1 MIKNNDWLICLNQ
14 NIKYIYTIIF
24 KIFLNSR
31 RSKME
36 LKDSSTEDKIKNA
49 AKAVFHRKGFA
60 AARTRDIAEEA
71 GINLALLNYYFRSK
85 ERLFVLVMIETLSG
99 FFGSVSVIINNP
111 ETTFE
116 EKIEQ
121 FAAGYIDLIF
131 REPDIPLFIMSEIRN
146 NPEQLLQK
154 IDIRNTV
161 FNSVFI
167 RQFAESV
174 QQGKIKDQS
183 FLHFMMN
190 FIGLIV
196 FPFIGKPLLKA
207 ISGLT
212 EEEFNALIE
221 ERKKLIPVW
230 IKAMMN

>member
-1 MIKNNDWLICLNQ
+1 MIKNIDSLFCLNQ
-14 NIKYIYTIIF
+14 NIKYFCRVIF
-24 KIFLNSR
+24 TKHSFMDSIKNAA
-31 RSKME
+31 
-36 LKDSSTEDKIKNA
+36 DSSTEEKIKA
-49 AKAVFHRKGFA
+49 AARTVFHKKGFA
-60 AARTRDIAEEA
+60 ASRTRDIAEEA

-85 ERLFVLVMIETLSG
+85 EKLFVMVMIETLTE

-154 IDIRNTV
+154 VDIRNTV

-167 RQFAESV
+167 RQFAEAV
-174 QQGKIKDQS
+174 EQGKIRDQN

-196 FPFIGKPLLKA
+196 FPFIAKPLLQA

-212 EEEFNALIE
+212 EEQFNGLIE

>member
-1 MIKNNDWLICLNQ
+1 
-14 NIKYIYTIIF
+14 
-24 KIFLNSR
+24 
-31 RSKME
+31 ME

-49 AKAVFHRKGFA
+49 AKIVFHKKGYA

-85 ERLFVLVMIETLSG
+85 EKLFVLVMIETLTE

-154 IDIRNTV
+154 VDIRNTV

-167 RQFAESV
+167 RQFAEAV
-174 QQGKIKDQS
+174 EQGKIKDQN

-196 FPFIGKPLLKA
+196 FPFIAKPLLQA

-212 EEEFNALIE
+212 EEQFNALIE

-230 IKAMMN
+230 IKAMIN

>member
-1 MIKNNDWLICLNQ
+1 
-14 NIKYIYTIIF
+14 
-24 KIFLNSR
+24 
-31 RSKME
+31 ME
-36 LKDSSTEDKIKNA
+36 VKDSSTEDKIKNA

-167 RQFAESV
+167 RQFDEAV
-174 QQGKIKDQS
+174 QQGKIKDQN

-196 FPFIGKPLLKA
+196 FPFIAKPLLKA
-207 ISGLT
+207 ISGLN
-212 EEEFNALIE
+212 EEQFNALIE

>member
-1 MIKNNDWLICLNQ
+1 MDSIKN
-14 NIKYIYTIIF
+14 TA
-24 KIFLNSR
+24 
-31 RSKME
+31 
-36 LKDSSTEDKIKNA
+36 DSSTEEKIKA
-49 AKAVFHRKGFA
+49 AARSVFHKKGFA
-60 AARTRDIAEEA
+60 ASRTRDIAEEA

-85 ERLFVLVMIETLSG
+85 EKLFVLVMIETLSE

-154 IDIRNTV
+154 VDIRNTV

-167 RQFAESV
+167 RQFAEAV
-174 QQGKIKDQS
+174 EQGKIRDQN

-196 FPFIGKPLLKA
+196 FPFIAKPLLQA

-212 EEEFNALIE
+212 EEQFNGLIE

>member
-1 MIKNNDWLICLNQ
+1 MKSD
-14 NIKYIYTIIF
+14 KET
-24 KIFLNSR
+24 KAA
-31 RSKME
+31 
-36 LKDSSTEDKIKNA
+36 DDTTEEKIKNA
-49 AKAVFHRKGFA
+49 ARIVFHKKGFA
-60 AARTRDIAEEA
+60 AARTRDIVEEA

-85 ERLFVLVMIETLSG
+85 ERLFVIVMIETLSE
-99 FFGSVSVIINNP
+99 FFGSVAVIINNS
-111 ETTFE
+111 ETSFD

-121 FAAGYIDLIF
+121 FAEGYIDLIL

-154 IDIRNTV
+154 VDIRNTV
-161 FNSVFI
+161 FNSVFA
-167 RQFAESV
+167 RQFSESV
-174 QQGKIKDQS
+174 QLGKIKDQN
-183 FLHFMMN
+183 FIHFMIN

-212 EEEFNALIE
+212 EEQFNALIE

>member
-1 MIKNNDWLICLNQ
+1 MDSIKN
-14 NIKYIYTIIF
+14 TA
-24 KIFLNSR
+24 
-31 RSKME
+31 
-36 LKDSSTEDKIKNA
+36 DSSSEEKIKA
-49 AKAVFHRKGFA
+49 AARTVFHKKGFA
-60 AARTRDIAEEA
+60 ASRTRDIAEEA

-85 ERLFVLVMIETLSG
+85 EKLFVLVMIETLSE

-154 IDIRNTV
+154 VDIRNTV

-167 RQFAESV
+167 RQFAEAV
-174 QQGKIKDQS
+174 EQGKIKDQN

-196 FPFIGKPLLKA
+196 FPFIAKPLLQA

-212 EEEFNALIE
+212 EEQFIGLIE
-221 ERKKLIPVW
+221 ERKKLIPLW

>member
-1 MIKNNDWLICLNQ
+1 MDSLKN
-14 NIKYIYTIIF
+14 TA
-24 KIFLNSR
+24 
-31 RSKME
+31 
-36 LKDSSTEDKIKNA
+36 DSTTEEKIKTA
-49 AKAVFHRKGFA
+49 ARTVFHRKGFA

-85 ERLFVLVMIETLSG
+85 EKLFVLVMIETLTE

-111 ETTFE
+111 ETSFE

-154 IDIRNTV
+154 VDIRNTV

-167 RQFAESV
+167 RQFAEAV
-174 QQGKIKDQS
+174 EQGKIRDQN

-196 FPFIGKPLLKA
+196 FPFIAKPLLKA

-212 EEEFNALIE
+212 EEQFDALIE

>member
-1 MIKNNDWLICLNQ
+1 MFKSKDKIYLSCNFCIRSVMDSLKN
-14 NIKYIYTIIF
+14 TT
-24 KIFLNSR
+24 
-31 RSKME
+31 
-36 LKDSSTEDKIKNA
+36 DSSTEEKIKNA
-49 AKAVFHRKGFA
+49 ARTVFHKKGFA
-60 AARTRDIAEEA
+60 ASRTRDIAEEA

-85 ERLFVLVMIETLSG
+85 EKLFVLVMIETLTE

-111 ETTFE
+111 ETSFE

-154 IDIRNTV
+154 VDIRNTV
-161 FNSVFI
+161 FNSVFMH
-167 RQFAESV
+167 QFTEAV
-174 QQGKIKDQS
+174 QKGKIKDQN
-183 FLHFMMN
+183 FIHFMMN

-212 EEEFNALIE
+212 EEQFNALIE

>member
-1 MIKNNDWLICLNQ
+1 MKSD
-14 NIKYIYTIIF
+14 KKT
-24 KIFLNSR
+24 KVA
-31 RSKME
+31 
-36 LKDSSTEDKIKNA
+36 DDTTEEKIKKA
-49 AKAVFHRKGFA
+49 ARIVFHKKGFA
-60 AARTRDIAEEA
+60 AARTRDIAEES

-85 ERLFVLVMIETLSG
+85 ERLFVIVMIETLSE
-99 FFGSVSVIINNP
+99 FFSSVALIINNP
-111 ETTFE
+111 DTSFE

-121 FAAGYIDLIF
+121 FAAGYIDLIL

-154 IDIRNTV
+154 VDIRNTV
-161 FNSVFI
+161 FNSVFA
-167 RQFAESV
+167 RQFSEAV
-174 QQGKIKDQS
+174 QLGKIKDQN
-183 FLHFMMN
+183 FIHFMMN

-212 EEEFNALIE
+212 EEQFNALIE

>member
-1 MIKNNDWLICLNQ
+1 
-14 NIKYIYTIIF
+14 
-24 KIFLNSR
+24 
-31 RSKME
+31 ME
-36 LKDSSTEDKIKNA
+36 LKDSSTEEKIKKA
-49 AKAVFHRKGFA
+49 ARIVFHKKGFA
-60 AARTRDIAEEA
+60 ASRTRDIAEEA

-85 ERLFVLVMIETLSG
+85 EKLFVLVMIETLTE
-99 FFGSVSVIINNP
+99 FFGSVSVIINNH

-154 IDIRNTV
+154 VDIRNTV

-167 RQFAESV
+167 RQFAEAV
-174 QQGKIKDQS
+174 EQGKIKDQN

-196 FPFIGKPLLKA
+196 FPFIAKPLLQA

-212 EEEFNALIE
+212 EEQFNALIE

>member
-1 MIKNNDWLICLNQ
+1 MFKSKDKIYLSCNFCKHSVMDNLKNA
-14 NIKYIYTIIF
+14 T
-24 KIFLNSR
+24 
-31 RSKME
+31 
-36 LKDSSTEDKIKNA
+36 DSSTEEKIKNA
-49 AKAVFHRKGFA
+49 ARTVFHKKGFA
-60 AARTRDIAEEA
+60 ASRTRDIAEEA

-85 ERLFVLVMIETLSG
+85 EKLFVLVMIETLTE

-154 IDIRNTV
+154 VDIRNTV
-161 FNSVFI
+161 FNSVFMH
-167 RQFAESV
+167 QFTEAV
-174 QQGKIKDQS
+174 QKGKIKDQN
-183 FLHFMMN
+183 FIHFMMN

-196 FPFIGKPLLKA
+196 FPFIAKPLLKA
-207 ISGLT
+207 ISGFT
-212 EEEFNALIE
+212 EEQFNELIE

>member
-1 MIKNNDWLICLNQ
+1 MSKQIE
-14 NIKYIYTIIF
+14 
-24 KIFLNSR
+24 
-31 RSKME
+31 RSTG
-36 LKDSSTEDKIKNA
+36 DASTEEKIKA
-49 AKAVFHRKGFA
+49 AARVVFHRKGFA

-85 ERLFVLVMIETLSG
+85 EKLFVLVMIETLTE

-154 IDIRNTV
+154 VDIGKTV

-167 RQFAESV
+167 RQFAEAV
-174 QQGKIKDQS
+174 EQGKIKDQN

-196 FPFIGKPLLKA
+196 FPFIAKPLLQA
-207 ISGLT
+207 ISGLS
-212 EEEFNALIE
+212 EDQFNALIE
-221 ERKKLIPVW
+221 ERKRLIPVW

>member
-1 MIKNNDWLICLNQ
+1 
-14 NIKYIYTIIF
+14 
-24 KIFLNSR
+24 
-31 RSKME
+31 ME

-49 AKAVFHRKGFA
+49 AKVVFHKKGFA

-85 ERLFVLVMIETLSG
+85 EKLFVLVMIETLSE
-99 FFGSVSVIINNP
+99 FFGSIALIINNP
-111 ETTFE
+111 ETSFE

-154 IDIRNTV
+154 VDIRNTA
-161 FNSVFI
+161 FNSVFM
-167 RQFAESV
+167 RQFTEAV
-174 QQGKIKDQS
+174 QQGKIKDQN

-212 EEEFNALIE
+212 EEQFNALIE
-221 ERKKLIPVW
+221 ERKRLIPVW

>member
-1 MIKNNDWLICLNQ
+1 
-14 NIKYIYTIIF
+14 
-24 KIFLNSR
+24 
-31 RSKME
+31 ME
-36 LKDSSTEDKIKNA
+36 SKDSSTEDRIKNA
-49 AKAVFHRKGFA
+49 AKIVFHKKGFA

-85 ERLFVLVMIETLSG
+85 EKLFVLVMIETLSE
-99 FFGSVSVIINNP
+99 FFGLVSLIINNP

-154 IDIRNTV
+154 VAIRNTV

-167 RQFAESV
+167 QQFTEAVEH
-174 QQGKIKDQS
+174 GKVRDQN

-196 FPFIGKPLLKA
+196 FPFIAKPLLQA

-212 EEEFNALIE
+212 EEQFNALIE

>member
-1 MIKNNDWLICLNQ
+1 
-14 NIKYIYTIIF
+14 
-24 KIFLNSR
+24 
-31 RSKME
+31 
-36 LKDSSTEDKIKNA
+36 
-49 AKAVFHRKGFA
+49 
-60 AARTRDIAEEA
+60 
-71 GINLALLNYYFRSK
+71 
-85 ERLFVLVMIETLSG
+85 MIETLSE

-131 REPDIPLFIMSEIRN
+131 REPDIPMFIMSEIRN

-154 IDIRNTV
+154 VDIRNTV

-167 RQFAESV
+167 RQFAEAV
-174 QQGKIKDQS
+174 EQGKIRDQN

-196 FPFIGKPLLKA
+196 FPFIAKPLLQA

-212 EEEFNALIE
+212 EVQFNALIE

>member
-1 MIKNNDWLICLNQ
+1 MSNEKD
-14 NIKYIYTIIF
+14 
-24 KIFLNSR
+24 KITG
-31 RSKME
+31 
-36 LKDSSTEDKIKNA
+36 DASTEEKIMA
-49 AKAVFHRKGFA
+49 AARVVFHRKGFA

-85 ERLFVLVMIETLSG
+85 EKLFVLVMIETLTE

-154 IDIRNTV
+154 VDIGKTV

-167 RQFAESV
+167 HQFAEAV
-174 QQGKIKDQS
+174 EQGKIKDQN

-196 FPFIGKPLLKA
+196 FPFIAKPLLQA
-207 ISGLT
+207 ISGLN
-212 EEEFNALIE
+212 EDQFNALIE